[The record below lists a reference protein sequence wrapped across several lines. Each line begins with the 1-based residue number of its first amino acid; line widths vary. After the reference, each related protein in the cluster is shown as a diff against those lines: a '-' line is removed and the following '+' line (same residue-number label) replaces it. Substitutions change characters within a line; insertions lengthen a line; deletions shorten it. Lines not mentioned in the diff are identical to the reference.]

1 MQIKPF
7 IRLRSIISKGCANPG
22 FFKYIYT
29 MSQQLFTVAPDLLAS
44 PGRHA
49 SHLGTSFTHD
59 LDSLTRVLTPLWQ
72 CNEGGINHINTAAI
86 IRNSNNSTKDA
97 GSSRFPRLRLKPAP
111 AFSRAQHHP
120 RACDVRERPARPPGH
135 HT

>member
-1 MQIKPF
+1 MRRWRHFRFVQIKPF

-59 LDSLTRVLTPLWQ
+59 LDSLTRVLTPLLQ
-72 CNEGGINHINTAAI
+72 CNEGGIKHINTAAI
-86 IRNSNNSTKDA
+86 IRNSNNSTEDE
-97 GSSRFPRLRLKPAP
+97 GLSRFPR
-111 AFSRAQHHP
+111 
-120 RACDVRERPARPPGH
+120 
-135 HT
+135 